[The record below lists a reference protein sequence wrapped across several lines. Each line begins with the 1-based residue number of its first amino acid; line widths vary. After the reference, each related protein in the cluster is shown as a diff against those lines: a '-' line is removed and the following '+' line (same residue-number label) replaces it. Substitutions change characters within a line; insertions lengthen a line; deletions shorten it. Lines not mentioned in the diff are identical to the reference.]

1 MLETLLSLDTSAL
14 LWARTLVWVEYAKYV
29 QISWELIVIL
39 AAIILIGLWLKWVQ
53 KKDNRYKIWALEIT
67 FTIGLTFI
75 FYSIINLWLPQDW
88 RESPQVVA
96 NGIKP
101 LIPHP
106 VDNSFPSGH
115 ALFTAALL
123 VGIIRFFRNKYLIGL
138 TIIIWCIT
146 VWARVIGWVH
156 YPVDIIGGIIVGGIG
171 AYMMTILVENTQF
184 FRRYI
189 FAALIKIA
197 SWIKL

>member
-14 LWARTLVWVEYAKYV
+14 LWARTLVGVEYAKYV
-29 QISWELIVIL
+29 QISGELIVIL
-39 AAIILIGLWLKWVQ
+39 AAIILIGLWLKGVQ

-75 FYSIINLWLPQDW
+75 FYSIINLGLPQDW

-138 TIIIWCIT
+138 TIII
-146 VWARVIGWVH
+146 G
-156 YPVDIIGGIIVGGIG
+156 
-171 AYMMTILVENTQF
+171 
-184 FRRYI
+184 
-189 FAALIKIA
+189 
-197 SWIKL
+197 

>member
-1 MLETLLSLDTSAL
+1 
-14 LWARTLVWVEYAKYV
+14 
-29 QISWELIVIL
+29 
-39 AAIILIGLWLKWVQ
+39 
-53 KKDNRYKIWALEIT
+53 
-67 FTIGLTFI
+67 
-75 FYSIINLWLPQDW
+75 YSIINLGLPQDW

-138 TIIIWCIT
+138 TIIIGCIT
-146 VWARVIGWVH
+146 VSARVIGGVH